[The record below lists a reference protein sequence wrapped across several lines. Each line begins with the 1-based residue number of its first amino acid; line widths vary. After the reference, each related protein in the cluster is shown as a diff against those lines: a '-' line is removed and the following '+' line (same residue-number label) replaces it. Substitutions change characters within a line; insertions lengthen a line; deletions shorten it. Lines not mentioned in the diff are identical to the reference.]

1 MKSIFRNKSSLAVIA
16 AIFLLAI
23 ILKVLM
29 DNELFI
35 ATDPAD
41 RRISTEQRYEN
52 FAEMFERNSR
62 MLGNVMEYGDEYCSG
77 YVSVKKD
84 AELHRRILS
93 ELQSLSDEICEGAE
107 TDREKVGRIEYWVA
121 DNIYYNHVAA
131 ENAVTAEVISLET
144 VLDTKKTTC
153 AGYSNMFS
161 ALCNMQGIY
170 CVNLRGGTYSS
181 YEDTPERLMEA
192 PINHEWNAVLIDGEW
207 IFIDTAWLSNNSY
220 TEEYGYVYSGTMDEV
235 YIDMTLEYMSYE
247 HRIDLADYRDFK
259 SSVNVFK

>member
-1 MKSIFRNKSSLAVIA
+1 MKDIFRKKSRLAAVA

-23 ILKVLM
+23 VLKVLM

-52 FAEMFERNSR
+52 FADMFERNRR
-62 MLGNVMEYGDEYCSG
+62 MLDNIMEYGDEYCSG

-84 AELHRRILS
+84 AELHKRIIS
-93 ELQSLSDEICEGAE
+93 ELQSLSDGICEGAE
-107 TDREKVGRIEYWVA
+107 TDREKVGRLEYWVA
-121 DNIYYNHVAA
+121 DNIYYDHVAA
-131 ENAVTAEVISLET
+131 ETAVTAEVISLET

-170 CVNLRGGTYSS
+170 CVNLRGGTYS
-181 YEDTPERLMEA
+181 YEDTPENLMEA
-192 PINHEWNAVLIDGEW
+192 PMNHEWNAVLLDGEW
-207 IFIDTAWLSNNSY
+207 VFIDTTWLSNNSY
-220 TEEYGYVYSGTMDEV
+220 TDEYGYVYSDTMDEM
-235 YIDMTLEYMSYE
+235 YIDMTLEYMSLE

-259 SSVNVFK
+259 SSVKVFE

>member
-1 MKSIFRNKSSLAVIA
+1 MKSIFRNRSSLAVIA

-29 DNELFI
+29 DNEIFI

-41 RRISTEQRYEN
+41 RRISVEQRYEN
-52 FAEMFERNSR
+52 FAEVLERNRR

-107 TDREKVGRIEYWVA
+107 TDREKVERIEYWVA

-131 ENAVTAEVISLET
+131 EKAVTAEVISLET
-144 VLDTKKTTC
+144 VLETRTATC
-153 AGYSNMFS
+153 AGYSNLFS

-170 CVNLRGGTYSS
+170 CVNLRGGTYAC
-181 YEDTPERLMEA
+181 EDTPEYLMEA
-192 PINHEWNAVLIDGEW
+192 PMNHEWNAVLLDGEW
-207 IFIDTAWLSNNSY
+207 LFIDTTWLSNNSY
-220 TEEYGYVYSGTMDEV
+220 TAEYGCVYSDTMDEM
-235 YIDMTLEYMSYE
+235 YFDMTLEYMSLE

>member
-1 MKSIFRNKSSLAVIA
+1 MKNVFRKRSLLAAVA
-16 AIFLLAI
+16 AIFLLAV

-41 RRISTEQRYEN
+41 RRISTEQQYEN
-52 FAEMFERNSR
+52 FADMFERNRR
-62 MLGNVMEYGDEYCSG
+62 MLDNVMEYGDEYCSG

-84 AELHRRILS
+84 AELHKRILS
-93 ELQSLSDEICEGAE
+93 ELQRISDEICKGAE

-121 DNIYYNHVAA
+121 DNIYYDHAAA
-131 ENAVTAEVISLET
+131 ETAVTAEVISLET

-170 CVNLRGGTYSS
+170 CANLRGGTYS
-181 YEDTPERLMEA
+181 YEDTPEHLMEA
-192 PINHEWNAVLIDGEW
+192 PMNHEWNAVLIDGEW
-207 IFIDTAWLSNNSY
+207 IFIDTTWLSNNSY
-220 TEEYGYVYSGTMDEV
+220 TEEYGYVYSATMDEM
-235 YIDMTLEYMSYE
+235 YIDMTLEYMSLE

-259 SSVNVFK
+259 SSVNVFE

>member
-1 MKSIFRNKSSLAVIA
+1 MKNILRKRSLLAAVA

-23 ILKVLM
+23 VLKVLM

-41 RRISTEQRYEN
+41 RRISTEQQYEN
-52 FAEMFERNSR
+52 FADMFERNRR
-62 MLGNVMEYGDEYCSG
+62 MLDNVMEYGDEYCSG

-84 AELHRRILS
+84 AELHKRILS
-93 ELQSLSDEICEGAE
+93 GLQNLSDEICKGAE

-121 DNIYYNHVAA
+121 DNIYYNHAAA
-131 ENAVTAEVISLET
+131 ETAVTAEVISLET

-170 CVNLRGGTYSS
+170 CVNLRGGTYT

-192 PINHEWNAVLIDGEW
+192 PMNHEWNAVLIDGEW
-207 IFIDTAWLSNNSY
+207 VFIDTTWLSNNSY
-220 TEEYGYVYSGTMDEV
+220 TAEYGYVYSDTMDKEYV
-235 YIDMTLEYMSYE
+235 DMTLEYMSFE

-259 SSVNVFK
+259 SSVKVFE